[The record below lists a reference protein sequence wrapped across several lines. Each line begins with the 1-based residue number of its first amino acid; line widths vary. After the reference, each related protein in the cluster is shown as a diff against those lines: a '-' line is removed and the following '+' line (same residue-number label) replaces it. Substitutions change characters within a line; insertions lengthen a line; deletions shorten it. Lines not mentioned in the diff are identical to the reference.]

1 VDSVI
6 SIIQMGIPVAR
17 VEFLDE
23 VQVRAVN
30 AYSKLSYAELPT
42 LFFEFH
48 GTEASVIEQS
58 ESVAEITAEYGGGEF
73 LWSTKQEEQNQ
84 LWQARH
90 DAYYAGMALRPGCS
104 GWPTDVCVPITRLT
118 ECIQLTRI
126 DVEETGVIAPI
137 VGHVGDGNFHL
148 LLLVDTDNPDEMATA
163 KGINDRLVKRA
174 IEMGGT
180 STGEHG
186 IGSGKLPY
194 MALEHG
200 ASLDLMRQVKLAF
213 DPKNIMNPGKV
224 IDIS

>member
-1 VDSVI
+1 
-6 SIIQMGIPVAR
+6 
-17 VEFLDE
+17 
-23 VQVRAVN
+23 
-30 AYSKLSYAELPT
+30 
-42 LFFEFH
+42 
-48 GTEASVIEQS
+48 
-58 ESVAEITAEYGGGEF
+58 
-73 LWSTKQEEQNQ
+73 
-84 LWQARH
+84 
-90 DAYYAGMALRPGCS
+90 
-104 GWPTDVCVPITRLT
+104 
-118 ECIQLTRI
+118 
-126 DVEETGVIAPI
+126 
-137 VGHVGDGNFHL
+137 VGDGNFHL

-224 IDIS
+224 IDIG